1 MGDLVPSGSAD
12 VRASPAALHPPT
24 TACAALTVDDPLD
37 PPDAQGDDEADGVP
51 GAAGPVGHRG
61 GHHGGQGQHDDGAV
75 KYLIWRGRNMLTGGR
90 D

>member
-12 VRASPAALHPPT
+12 VHAWYPPIPRR
-24 TACAALTVDDPLD
+24 LTVDDPLD

-75 KYLIWRGRNMLTGGR
+75 EHLIWRGRNMLTGGR
-90 D
+90 TKNI